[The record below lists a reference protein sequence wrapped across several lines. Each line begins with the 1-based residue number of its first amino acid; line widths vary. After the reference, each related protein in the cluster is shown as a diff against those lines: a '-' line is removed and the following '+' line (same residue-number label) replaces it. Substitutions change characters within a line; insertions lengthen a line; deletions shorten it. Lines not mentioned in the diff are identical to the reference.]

1 MIMSPGLFGETV
13 RMAAQAL
20 VAHRLRSALALLG
33 IVIGVGTVIG
43 MVSLINGFQRSFEKS
58 IQSIGNNTIYIR
70 RIRPGASFGPGQIPD
85 SLKQRKAFNMDDA
98 RAILAGAPA
107 VRAVSPF
114 KFPWDDLRLRRGD
127 KQTRITFVFG
137 TNEDYLLTHGTDL
150 AHGRF
155 FTEEEVLRRANVV
168 VLGKDT
174 REALFGDASGMGE
187 KVHIGNIPFTVIG
200 EFDVKG
206 RMLGNNFDEVA
217 VVPYP
222 TIDKYFSAPQDAPPW
237 FPKKG
242 ELFLD
247 ATPTTPELSEE
258 AQRQIIE
265 VLRVR
270 RNLPS
275 NKPNDFAIFSDDAF
289 LSLYQQITGG
299 IVALMTLISSIS
311 LLVGGIGVMNIM
323 LVAVTERT
331 REIGVRK
338 ALGAPRRA
346 ILTQFL
352 VEAVMLT
359 ALGGVLGVLLGA
371 GIAALVKALS
381 PLPSYVSA
389 WSVITGLVFSAVVG
403 VFFGLYPA
411 MRASRLDPVDS
422 LRYE

>member
-1 MIMSPGLFGETV
+1 MTIDLIRETIG
-13 RMAAQAL
+13 MARQAL
-20 VAHRLRSALALLG
+20 VANRLRSFLALLG

-43 MVSLINGFQRSFEKS
+43 MVALINGFQRSFQKQ
-58 IQSIGNNTIYIR
+58 IQSIGTNTIYIR
-70 RIRPGASFGPGQIPD
+70 RIRPGVQFSGGIPD
-85 SLKQRKAFNMDDA
+85 SLRARKAFTMADA
-98 RAILAGAPA
+98 EAILDRSPA
-107 VRAVSPF
+107 VRSISPF
-114 KFPWDDLRLRRGD
+114 KFPYADLKLAHRG
-127 KQTRITFVFG
+127 KMTKTTFVFG
-137 TNEDYLLTHGTDL
+137 TDDNYLIVHGQNL
-150 AHGRF
+150 ERGRF
-155 FTEEEVLRRANVV
+155 FTGEEVRRRANVV

-174 REALFGDASGMGE
+174 RESLFGDASGLGRT
-187 KVHIGNIPFTVIG
+187 VHIGTIPFTVVG
-200 EFDVKG
+200 EFEKKG
-206 RMLGNNFDEVA
+206 KLLGNNFDEVA
-217 VVPYP
+217 VVPY
-222 TIDKYFSAPQDAPPW
+222 TLIDKYYAAPSDAPPW

-247 ATPTTPELSEE
+247 ATAVTPELNDE
-258 AQRQIIE
+258 AQRQISD

-275 NKPNDFAIFSDDAF
+275 NKQNDFAIFTDDAF
-289 LSLYQQITGG
+289 LSLYQTVTGG

-338 ALGAPRRA
+338 ALGAPRKA

-359 ALGGVLGVLLGA
+359 AFGGLVGVLLGA
-371 GIAALVKALS
+371 GISWVVRAAS
-381 PLPSYVSA
+381 PLPTYVSL
-389 WSVITGLVFSAVVG
+389 WSVVMGLTFSAIVG
-403 VFFGLYPA
+403 VFFGIYPA

>member
-1 MIMSPGLFGETV
+1 MTFDLLSETF
-13 RMAAQAL
+13 RMARQAL
-20 VAHRLRSALALLG
+20 VANRLRSFLALLG

-43 MVSLINGFQRSFEKS
+43 MVALINGFQRSFQKQ
-58 IQSIGNNTIYIR
+58 IQSIGTNTIYIR
-70 RIRPGASFGPGQIPD
+70 RIRPGVQFNGQIPD
-85 SLKQRKAFNMDDA
+85 SLRQRKAFTMADA
-98 RAILAGAPA
+98 EAIMERAPA
-107 VRAVSPF
+107 VRAIAPF
-114 KFPWDDLRLRRGD
+114 KFPYADLRLNYRG
-127 KQTRITFVFG
+127 KQTKTTFVFG
-137 TNEDYLLTHGTDL
+137 TDDNYLVVHGQNL
-150 AHGRF
+150 ERGRF
-155 FTEEEVLRRANVV
+155 FTGEEVRRRANVV

-174 REALFGDASGMGE
+174 RESLFGDASGLGRT
-187 KVHIGNIPFTVIG
+187 VHIGTVPFTVVG
-200 EFDVKG
+200 EFEKKG
-206 RMLGNNFDEVA
+206 KLLGQNFDEVA
-217 VVPYP
+217 VVPYSL
-222 TIDKYFSAPQDAPPW
+222 IDKYYSAPPDAPPW

-247 ATPTTPELSEE
+247 ATAVTPELSEE
-258 AQRQIIE
+258 AQRQISD

-275 NKPNDFAIFSDDAF
+275 NKANNFAIFTDDAF
-289 LSLYQQITGG
+289 LSLYQAVTGG

-323 LVAVTERT
+323 LVVVTERT

-338 ALGAPRRA
+338 ALGAPRKA

-359 ALGGVLGVLLGA
+359 AAGGAVGVLLGA
-371 GIAALVKALS
+371 AISWLVRALS
-381 PLPSYVSA
+381 PLPTYVSP
-389 WSVITGLVFSAVVG
+389 WSVVMGLTFSAIVG